1 MTNYEKYKDFI
12 KEHIES
18 DETFGIVNGI
28 PKDCHEIPC
37 AKCAFDNKYYSSRC
51 NDNNIFEFF
60 TWLDTEAVKKPYIL
74 TKEELAFCL
83 MTKTGYLWRSPEHNN
98 LFYFKE
104 KPIKDSSIGYIGTNF
119 TLLNPLLFPSF
130 DFVGNELV
138 SIKNILNNYIVS
150 GDNNG

>member
-1 MTNYEKYKDFI
+1 MTNYEKYKNFI

-28 PKDCHEIPC
+28 PKDCREISC
-37 AKCAFDNKYYSSRC
+37 AKCIFDNSCYANYYK
-51 NDNNIFEFF
+51 DNSIFEFF
-60 TWLDTEAVKKPYIL
+60 TWLNTEVKESYIL

-83 MTKTGYLWRSPEHNN
+83 MAKTGYLWRSPEHNN

-130 DFVGNELV
+130 DFVKNELV
-138 SIKNILNNYIVS
+138 SIKDMLNNYTVS